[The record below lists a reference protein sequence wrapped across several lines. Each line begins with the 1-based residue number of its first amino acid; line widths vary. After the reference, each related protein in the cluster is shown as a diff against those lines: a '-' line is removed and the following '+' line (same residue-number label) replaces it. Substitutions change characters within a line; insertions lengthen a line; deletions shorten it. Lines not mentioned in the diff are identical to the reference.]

1 MPRPLR
7 EQVVVITGASSGIG
21 RETALHLGQRGASLV
36 LAARN
41 AEALTSLAREIE
53 QVGGQAHVVPTDVA
67 DWPQVEK
74 LAQAAVDRFGRID
87 TWINNAG
94 LYLAARVED
103 MTIDD
108 ATRLMQVN
116 VLGTIH
122 GTKAALPHLIRQGQ
136 GTIINVGSAVGARG
150 TPLLAAYSAS
160 KFAVKGFTE
169 ALRVELARD
178 HPGIKVVLI
187 MPLSINTPLFTN
199 HARSRLGF
207 VPHPIPPI
215 YEPGAV
221 ADTILFA
228 IEHPRAEIYIGPG
241 RPLAILNAAMPGL
254 LDRLMLVRDLVFR
267 AQHTDQADDGR
278 DTFDAPMPTETYT
291 TTGQFTAKAKPTS
304 LYTRVLEHHP
314 ATRLALMGAALV
326 AGWSLARRLGR

>member
-21 RETALHLGQRGASLV
+21 RDTARRLGERGASLV

-41 AEALTSLAREIE
+41 EEALASLAREI
-53 QVGGQAHVVPTDVA
+53 QQAGGKAHVVPTDVA
-67 DWPQVEK
+67 DWQQVER
-74 LAQAAVDRFGRID
+74 LAEAAVDRFGRID

-94 LYLAARVED
+94 LYLASRVED
-103 MTIDD
+103 MTVDD
-108 ATRLMQVN
+108 AARLMQVN
-116 VLGTIH
+116 VMGTIY
-122 GTKAALPHLIRQGQ
+122 GTKAALPHLIRHGQ

-150 TPLLAAYSAS
+150 IPLLAAYSAS

-187 MPLSINTPLFTN
+187 MPLSINTPLFTH

-207 VPHPIPPI
+207 APHPIPPT

-221 ADTILFA
+221 AEAILFA

-241 RPLAILNAAMPGL
+241 RPLAIINAAMPGL
-254 LDRLMLVRDLVFR
+254 LDRLMLVGDLVYR
-267 AQHTDQADDGR
+267 MQRTDQPDDGL
-278 DTFDAPMPTETYT
+278 DNFAAPMPADTYT
-291 TTGQFTAKAKPTS
+291 TTGQFTAKAKPNS
-304 LYTRVLEHHP
+304 LYTRVFEHYP
-314 ATRLALMGAALV
+314 ATRLAVLGAVL
-326 AGWSLARRLGR
+326 AGVWSLARRLAR